1 MGMGNLFALAS
12 AIAWAAAV
20 VLFKKSGEHFDAF
33 GLNWFK
39 SVVALLL
46 FAATLPLAGIGFRAG
61 APPAHVL
68 LLLGSGAVGIAL
80 ADTLFF
86 RTLSLIGAARAGIVS
101 CRYTPLVAAASMLWL
116 GESPTVKELAGG
128 VLVLSAVLLTQ
139 VPGISRDLEPGA
151 LPRGILLGAL
161 AMAANA
167 VSVIAVK
174 PILSSY
180 PVVWSSGVRLV
191 GGVAGLTL
199 LAPATASGRR
209 ALAVFAPQRGWRV
222 AIPAAAVGT
231 YLSVMLWLAG
241 FKYGATNSAAVLN
254 QTTTLF
260 IVVMAAVF
268 LRERF
273 TAWHGIATV
282 LAFAG
287 AAIIVW

>member
-1 MGMGNLFALAS
+1 MLMGNLYALA
-12 AIAWAAAV
+12 AALAWAAAV

-46 FAATLPLAGIGFRAG
+46 FAATLPLAGVGFFPA
-61 APPAHVL
+61 APRSHL
-68 LLLGSGAVGIAL
+68 LLLLASGAVGIAL

-86 RTLSLIGAARAGIVS
+86 RTLALIGAARAAIVS
-101 CRYTPLVAAASMLWL
+101 CLYTPLVAVASMLWL
-116 GESPTVKELAGG
+116 GEAPTAKEIAGG
-128 VLVLSAVLLTQ
+128 ILVVSAVLMIQ
-139 VPGISRDLEPGA
+139 VRGIARDLAPGA
-151 LPRGILLGAL
+151 LPRGILVGAL
-161 AMAANA
+161 SMAANA

-174 PILSSY
+174 PILPAY

-191 GGVAGLTL
+191 GGVVGLTL
-199 LAPATASGRR
+199 LAPASAAGRR
-209 ALAVFAPQRGWRV
+209 AVAVFAPQRGWRV

-260 IVVMAAVF
+260 IVVLAAVF

-273 TAWHGIATV
+273 TAWHGVATA

>member
-1 MGMGNLFALAS
+1 MLGNLFALGA
-12 AIAWAAAV
+12 AIAWAVAV

-46 FAATLPLAGIGFRAG
+46 FAVTLPLAGIAFFPG
-61 APPAHVL
+61 APTPHLL
-68 LLLGSGAVGIAL
+68 LLLGSGVVGIAV

-86 RTLSLIGAARAGIVS
+86 RTLTLIGAARAAIVS
-101 CRYTPLVAAASMLWL
+101 CLYTPLVAVASMLWL
-116 GESPTVKELAGG
+116 GESPTSKEIVGG
-128 VLVLSAVLLTQ
+128 LLVVSAVLLTQ
-139 VPGISRDLEPGA
+139 VRGISRDLAPGA

-167 VSVIAVK
+167 GSVVAVK
-174 PILSSY
+174 PILAAY

-191 GGVAGLTL
+191 GGTLGLTL
-199 LAPATASGRR
+199 LAPAIVGGRR
-209 ALAVFAPQRGWRV
+209 GGAAVFAPQRGWWV
-222 AIPAAAVGT
+222 AIPAAFLGT

-260 IVVMAAVF
+260 TVVLAAIF

-273 TAWHGIATV
+273 TPWHGAATV

>member
-1 MGMGNLFALAS
+1 MTGNLFALAS

-46 FAATLPLAGIGFRAG
+46 FAVTLPLAGIAFLPG
-61 APPAHVL
+61 APPGHLL
-68 LLLGSGAVGIAL
+68 LLLGSGVAGVAL

-86 RTLSLIGAARAGIVS
+86 RTLALIGAARAAIVS
-101 CRYTPLVAAASMLWL
+101 CLYTPLVAAASMLWL
-116 GESPTVKELAGG
+116 GETPTFKEVAGG
-128 VLVLSAVLLTQ
+128 LLVLSAVLLTQ
-139 VPGISRDLEPGA
+139 VRGISRDLAPGA

-161 AMAANA
+161 SMAANA
-167 VSVIAVK
+167 ASVVAVK
-174 PILSSY
+174 PILSGY
-180 PVVWSSGVRLV
+180 PVIWSSGVRLL
-191 GGVAGLTL
+191 GGAVGLTL
-199 LAPATASGRR
+199 LAPATAAGGRK
-209 ALAVFAPQRGWRV
+209 ALAVFTPQRGWRV
-222 AIPAAAVGT
+222 AVPAAFVGT

-260 IVVMAAVF
+260 TVVLAAMF

-273 TAWHGIATV
+273 TPWHGAATA